1 MRFIKLP
8 LISLI
13 VFAILFTFIS
23 FLFPSH
29 VHISRALDMKTEKN
43 TVREAILR
51 TSTWLYGKDSTIKDW
66 TFLLERKTDSSIDGK
81 LFRANHFI
89 AACGWNILPSHLPNG
104 VAVQWHLDFH
114 LSWYPWEKFSSLLL
128 DKNYGPF
135 MENAL
140 TRLKNQLERISN

>member
-23 FLFPSH
+23 FLFPSY
-29 VHISRALDMKTEKN
+29 VHISRALDIQAEKN
-43 TVREAILR
+43 KVREAILN
-51 TSTWLYGKDSTIKDW
+51 TSSWLYGKDSAAKDW

-81 LFRANHFI
+81 LVRANHFI
-89 AACGWNILPSHLPNG
+89 AACGWNILSSHIPNS

-114 LSWYPWEKFSSLLL
+114 LAWYPWEKFSSLLL

-140 TRLKNQLERISN
+140 TRLKNQLESINN